1 MDLALAIAFIF
12 QIYLGNL
19 RGKTA
24 IRHNCNIEKDLEIG
38 SLIAVNHP
46 QWAGTV
52 PQIGKVTKLPRS
64 EGVIEMS
71 WLECKRSK
79 KPLLERTLI
88 PSTYPPTTIHIDDV
102 LLYNFELNAKAHTL
116 KKTTREELK
125 RQYDELKNNEWSDVV
140 VKRKR
145 K

>member
-1 MDLALAIAFIF
+1 MHLFF

-24 IRHNCNIEKDLEIG
+24 IRRNCDIEKDLEIG
-38 SLIAVNHP
+38 SLVAVNHP
-46 QWAGTV
+46 QWVGTV
-52 PQIGKVTKLPRS
+52 PQIGKVTKLPQS
-64 EGVIEMS
+64 EGIIEMS
-71 WLECKRSK
+71 WLDCKRSK

-88 PSTYPPTTIHIDDV
+88 SSTHPPTTIHIQNI
-102 LLYNFELNAKAHTL
+102 LLYNFELNPKAHTL

-125 RQYDELKNNEWSDVV
+125 RQYDELKNNEWSDAV